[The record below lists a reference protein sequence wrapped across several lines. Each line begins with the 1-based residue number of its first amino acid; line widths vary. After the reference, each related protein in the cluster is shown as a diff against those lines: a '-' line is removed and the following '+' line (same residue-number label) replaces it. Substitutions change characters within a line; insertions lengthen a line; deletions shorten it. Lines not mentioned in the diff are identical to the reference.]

1 MRGDN
6 PKGPPGL
13 MDRRDFLKLGGAGLP
28 VMALLVTTGAHY
40 VMAQEG
46 SSLIEEVEVASD

>member
-28 VMALLVTTGAHY
+28 VMALLVTTGAHN

-46 SSLIEEVEVASD
+46 SSLIEEIEVASD